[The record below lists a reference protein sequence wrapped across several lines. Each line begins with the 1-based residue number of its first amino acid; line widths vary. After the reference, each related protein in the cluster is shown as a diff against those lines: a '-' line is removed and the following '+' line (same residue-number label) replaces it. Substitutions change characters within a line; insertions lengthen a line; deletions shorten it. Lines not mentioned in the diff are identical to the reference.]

1 MEVIE
6 LKSGTIREANLE
18 DRGATAHYQSRALDN
33 VSPQVKAVELSAILW
48 FQKRASRKLL
58 SGSGLPTPFV
68 LEPAGPVR
76 GDAHPERAKA

>member
-33 VSPQVKAVELSAILW
+33 VSPQVKAVELPAILW
-48 FQKRASRKLL
+48 SRNGLR
-58 SGSGLPTPFV
+58 GSC
-68 LEPAGPVR
+68 
-76 GDAHPERAKA
+76 